1 MTSQPP
7 RTPIRRLARWV
18 LGHALPAGV
27 LLGVISLLL
36 RLPGPLRSLGRKLEI
51 AVTKRLKLFDR
62 HFYLRQFEAGK
73 APSGPP
79 LRHYIERGDDDGRHP
94 APLFDPAHYRK
105 QSDAASGPANA
116 LLHYGLHGRFRRI
129 SPSPWL
135 DIDYYLANNVDVAS
149 SKIDPLQHFVRF
161 GWREGRNPLP
171 GLDMRVL
178 LRNKP
183 GLRVSR
189 SNPLV
194 QMLDELGA
202 NVELGEPHVRP
213 AGEPDDEALLQADA
227 WQGLLPRSG
236 ADAPGLDVIVPVYSG
251 RSETL
256 RCLRSVLAAPVTT
269 PFELVVID
277 DASPD
282 AELSAVLA
290 RLAAAGLF
298 TLRRHATNQGF
309 VASVNLGLSLHA
321 DRDVVILNADTEVH
335 NDWLD
340 RLAAIGA
347 TDPAIASVTPLSNNA
362 TICSYPEP
370 LHDNWMPLEVDDA
383 ELDRL
388 AAQANGLKWVAA
400 PTGVGFCM
408 WMRRACINEIGLFDQ
423 QNFGRGYGE
432 ENDWCQRAIERD
444 WVNAVTGG
452 VFVRHHGSVSFRA
465 EAGERIA
472 RALRT
477 LQGLHPTYDLQVERF
492 IANDPLWVH
501 RARLSLARL
510 ARHRQAT
517 NTLLVSHDRGG
528 GTERHVVEQA
538 TALQAAG
545 QGIFELRPSKKAGA
559 VALAHPRL
567 YGLNDIGRIPV
578 ADSAFFMEAM
588 ETLGISS
595 IQLHHLVDFAP
606 GVPALLLQAR
616 RQLGL
621 ELVTTLHDYHAICPR
636 INLARANGRYC
647 GEPDDAGCNS
657 CLASDGLVATSGN
670 IVSWRA
676 RQLDLLRR
684 ADRIVVPDDD
694 VKMRLARY
702 WPELPVD
709 VCPHDEPLSQAAIGP
724 GSRDDGR
731 TRVLVIG
738 AISRIKGY
746 EVLRQAATAARR
758 LNLPIDFELLGFS
771 SDDNQLVDAGVRVH
785 GRYDDDEVDARVAAV
800 QADLVFLPSTW
811 PETYC
816 YTLSIALR
824 SGLPVAVFDLGAQG
838 RRVKDGAPAGSR
850 TLPLA
855 LADQIENLLT
865 ELMAAGSA
873 RSQRPADDAP
883 CNPFNTLTAS

>member
-1 MTSQPP
+1 MTSVPH
-7 RTPIRRLARWV
+7 RSPIKRLARWV
-18 LGHALPAGV
+18 LGHAMPAR
-27 LLGVISLLL
+27 LLLEAISLLL
-36 RLPGPLRSLGRKLEI
+36 RVPGPPRALGRKLEI
-51 AVTKRLKLFDR
+51 AITKRLKLFDR
-62 HFYLRQFEAGK
+62 LFYLGQFEPGQ

-79 LRHYIERGDDDGRHP
+79 LRHYIRSGDSQGRHP
-94 APLFDPAHYRK
+94 APLFDPAHYR
-105 QSDAASGPANA
+105 QQCDAARGPANA
-116 LLHYGLHGRFRRI
+116 LLHYGLYGRFRRI

-135 DIDYYLANNVDVAS
+135 DIGYYLSNNSDVAA

-178 LRNKP
+178 LCNKP

-194 QMLDELGA
+194 QMLNELGA
-202 NVELGEPHVRP
+202 NVELREPHTRP
-213 AGEPDDEALLQADA
+213 EGEPDDEALLLQPDA
-227 WQGLLPRSG
+227 WHGLALRRGDGAPR
-236 ADAPGLDVIVPVYSG
+236 LDVIVPVYSG

-256 RCLRSVLAAPVTT
+256 RCLRSVLAAQVAT

-282 AELSAVLA
+282 AELSATLA
-290 RLAAAGLF
+290 RLAGAGLF
-298 TLRRHATNQGF
+298 TLHRNAANQGF
-309 VASVNLGLSLHA
+309 VATVNLGLNLHA

-340 RLAAIGA
+340 RLVAIGA

-408 WMRRACINEIGLFDQ
+408 WMRRACIAEIGVFDH

-472 RALRT
+472 RAMRT
-477 LQGLHPTYDLQVERF
+477 LQGLHPTYEHQVQRF
-492 IANDPLWVH
+492 IANDPLWVQ

-510 ARHRQAT
+510 ARQRQEN

-528 GTERHVVEQA
+528 GTERHLVEQA
-538 TALQAAG
+538 EALEAAG
-545 QGIFELRPSKKAGA
+545 EGTFELRPSKRPGA

-567 YGLNDIGRIPV
+567 YGLNAIGRIPV

-588 ETLGISS
+588 QTLGIRS
-595 IQLHHLVDFAP
+595 IQLHHLIDFTP
-606 GVPALLLQAR
+606 GLPALLLQAR

-636 INLARANGRYC
+636 INLARTNGRYC
-647 GEPDDAGCNS
+647 GEPDEAGCNS
-657 CLASDGLVATSGN
+657 CLATDGLIAKSGD

-676 RQLDLLRR
+676 QQLDLLRQ
-684 ADRIVVPDDD
+684 ADRIVVPDED
-694 VKMRLARY
+694 VQRRLARY
-702 WPELPVD
+702 WPVLPIE
-709 VCPHDEPLSQAAIGP
+709 VCPHDEPLSHVAPAPAARG
-724 GSRDDGR
+724 DGR

-746 EVLRQAATAARR
+746 EVLRLAAEAARR
-758 LNLPIDFELLGFS
+758 MGLPVDFELLGFS
-771 SDDNQLVDAGVRVH
+771 TDDNRLVDAGVHVH
-785 GRYDDDEVDARVAAV
+785 GRYDDGEIDARVAAV

-824 SGLPVAVFDLGAQG
+824 SGLPVVVFDLGAQG

-855 LADQIENLLT
+855 LADQPENLLK
-865 ELMAAGSA
+865 ELLATAGARTSDRSPLQAA
-873 RSQRPADDAP
+873 
-883 CNPFNTLTAS
+883 